1 MNSPD
6 ITYLDLSFAV
16 IRLVQSIT
24 IAYILLATFFD
35 SVPLE
40 TLAIFSIRVAGNVYY
55 IEPPWNGLINSFSD
69 IGHS

>member
-35 SVPLE
+35 S
-40 TLAIFSIRVAGNVYY
+40 FFGR
-55 IEPPWNGLINSFSD
+55 F
-69 IGHS
+69 IGEFF